1 MPTADRTT
9 IKAAIDELINKLR
22 TNLAA
27 IPPTAT
33 KPFRRVEVGDS
44 GAAGEEYPRP
54 FLTVRLVRA
63 RPIGIVDDDKVMEV
77 TTALRMVTDVSASD
91 PHGAMLDK
99 IGALDDYLDSIRDG
113 GVIAGAEGFDDRV
126 WTFDYPRATSGSR
139 IAAAEATQTFVVKVQ
154 RTFNRVPA
162 P

>member
-9 IKAAIDELINKLR
+9 IKAAIDELVNKLR

-33 KPFRRVEVGDS
+33 KPFRRVEVGD
-44 GAAGEEYPRP
+44 AGTQEYPRP
-54 FLTVRLVRA
+54 FLTVRLVRT
-63 RPIGIVDDDKVMEV
+63 RPIGVVDDDKVMEV
-77 TTALRMVTDVSASD
+77 ITVLRVVTDVSASD

-99 IGALDDYLDSIRDG
+99 IGALDDYLDSIRAG

-126 WTFDYPRATSGSR
+126 WTLDYPRPTSGSR
-139 IAAAEATQTFVVKVQ
+139 VASAEATQTFVVKVQ

>member
-9 IKAAIDELINKLR
+9 IKAAIDELVSKLR

-33 KPFRRVEVGDS
+33 KPFRRVEVGD
-44 GAAGEEYPRP
+44 AGTEEYPRP
-54 FLTVRLVRA
+54 FLTVRLIRA
-63 RPIGIVDDDKVMEV
+63 RPIGIVDDDKVFEI
-77 TTALRMVTDVSASD
+77 TTTLWMVTDVSASD

-99 IGALDDYLDSIRDG
+99 IGALDDYLDSIRNS

-126 WTFDYPRATSGSR
+126 WTIDYPRTTSGSR
-139 IAAAEATQTFVVKVQ
+139 VASAEATQSFVVKVQ

-162 P
+162 A

>member
-9 IKAAIDELINKLR
+9 IKAAIDELVNKLR

-33 KPFRRVEVGDS
+33 KPFRRVEVGDP
-44 GAAGEEYPRP
+44 GAPGEEYPRP

-63 RPIGIVDDDKVMEV
+63 KPIAVVNDDKVMEV
-77 TTALRMVTDVSASD
+77 TTALRMVSDVSASD

-99 IGALDDYLDSIRDG
+99 IGALDDYLDSIRDS
-113 GVIAGAEGFDDRV
+113 GVIDGAEGFDDRV
-126 WTFDYPRATSGSR
+126 WTFDYPKVTAGSR
-139 IAAAEATQTFVVKVQ
+139 IAIAEATQSFVVKVQ

-162 P
+162 A

>member
-9 IKAAIDELINKLR
+9 IKAVVDELVNKLR

-44 GAAGEEYPRP
+44 ALEEYPRP

-63 RPIGIVDDDKVMEV
+63 RPIGVVDDDKVMEV

-91 PHGAMLDK
+91 PHGAILDK
-99 IGALDDYLDSIRDG
+99 IGALDDYLDSTRNS
-113 GVIAGAEGFDDRV
+113 GVIAGAEGFDDRG

-139 IAAAEATQTFVVKVQ
+139 VATAEATQTFVVKVQ
-154 RTFNRVPA
+154 RTFNRIPA
-162 P
+162 S

>member
-9 IKAAIDELINKLR
+9 IKAAIDELVNKLR

-27 IPPTAT
+27 ISPTAT
-33 KPFRRVEVGDS
+33 KPFRRVEVGDT
-44 GAAGEEYPRP
+44 ATEEYPRP
-54 FLTVRLVRA
+54 FLTMRLVRA
-63 RPIGIVDDDKVMEV
+63 KPIAVVDDDKVMEV
-77 TTALRMVTDVSASD
+77 TTALRMVTDVSVSD
-91 PHGAMLDK
+91 PHGVLLDK
-99 IGALDDYLDSIRDG
+99 IGALDDYLDSIRDS

-139 IAAAEATQTFVVKVQ
+139 VASAEATQTFVVKVQ

>member
-9 IKAAIDELINKLR
+9 IKAAIDELVNKLR

-27 IPPTAT
+27 MPPTAT
-33 KPFRRVEVGDS
+33 KPFRRVEVGDTTT
-44 GAAGEEYPRP
+44 EEYPRP

-63 RPIGIVDDDKVMEV
+63 KPIAVVDDDKVMEV

-99 IGALDDYLDSIRDG
+99 IGALDDYLDSIRAG

-126 WTFDYPRATSGSR
+126 WSFDYPKVTAGSR
-139 IAAAEATQTFVVKVQ
+139 VATAEATQTFVVKVQ
-154 RTFNRVPA
+154 RTYNRVAA

>member
-9 IKAAIDELINKLR
+9 IKAAIDELVNKLR

-27 IPPTAT
+27 IPPTAA
-33 KPFRRVEVGDS
+33 KPFRIEVGD
-44 GAAGEEYPRP
+44 AGVQEYPRP
-54 FLTVRLVRA
+54 FLTVRLVRT
-63 RPIGIVDDDKVMEV
+63 RPIGVVDDDKVMEV
-77 TTALRMVTDVSASD
+77 ATTLRMVTDVSASD

-99 IGALDDYLDSIRDG
+99 IGALDDYLDSIRNS

-126 WTFDYPRATSGSR
+126 WTFDYPRPTSGSR
-139 IAAAEATQTFVVKVQ
+139 VASAEATQSFIVKVQ

-162 P
+162 A

>member
-9 IKAAIDELINKLR
+9 IKAAIDELVNKLR

-27 IPPTAT
+27 NPPTAT
-33 KPFRRVEVGDS
+33 KPFRRIEVGE
-44 GAAGEEYPRP
+44 AGTAEYPRP

-63 RPIGIVDDDKVMEV
+63 RPIGVVDDDKVLEIA
-77 TTALRMVTDVSASD
+77 TGLRMVADVSASD
-91 PHGAMLDK
+91 PHGAILDK
-99 IGALDDYLDSIRDG
+99 IGALDDYLDTIRDS

-139 IAAAEATQTFVVKVQ
+139 VAAAEATQTFVVKVQ
-154 RTFNRVPA
+154 RTYNRVPA
-162 P
+162 A

>member
-9 IKAAIDELINKLR
+9 IKAAIDELVNKLR

-27 IPPTAT
+27 VPPTAT
-33 KPFRRVEVGDS
+33 KPLRRVEVGD
-44 GAAGEEYPRP
+44 AGTQEYPRP
-54 FLTVRLVRA
+54 FLTVRLIRA

-99 IGALDDYLDSIRDG
+99 LGALDDYLDSIRAG
-113 GVIAGAEGFDDRV
+113 GVIAGAEGFDDRA

-139 IAAAEATQTFVVKVQ
+139 VASAEATQTFVVKVQ